1 MANLRDKMSSDVA
14 AIVLRYVRNKK
25 GRLTQVS
32 DDCRINRRE
41 FNISGL
47 NKMRLHR
54 LLRIVYD
61 LYLELPYSE
70 FVKMTD
76 EIRDIIKDYGDEYD
90 YTLLDEL

>member
-1 MANLRDKMSSDVA
+1 MNLRDIK
-14 AIVLRYVRNKK
+14 
-25 GRLTQVS
+25 VS
-32 DDCRINRRE
+32 
-41 FNISGL
+41 
-47 NKMRLHR
+47 M
-54 LLRIVYD
+54 RIVYD